1 MSSDENRHTK
11 SKSVFSCTVVIWDQN
26 RTRKLYTNAKTATRI
41 SRNLSRAKVECAKHA
56 EQHPLHHL
64 TPLETRPY
72 KVHECTQLCV
82 CVCVFKCVCVCVCVC
97 ARARVY
103 ICILCVYICVYVHV
117 CVRGRVC
124 VCACVRVG
132 VSSELVFLSLL
143 ETQDI

>member
-1 MSSDENRHTK
+1 MPRMSSDENRHTK

-82 CVCVFKCVCVCVCVC
+82 CVYLNVCVCVCVC

-103 ICILCVYICVYVHV
+103 TFVFCVYIFVCMYMCVYAGAYVF
-117 CVRGRVC
+117 VR
-124 VCACVRVG
+124 ACV
-132 VSSELVFLSLL
+132 
-143 ETQDI
+143 